1 MERATTL
8 SGRAVSKVSKH
19 AEMWNK
25 IKLTA
30 TVADLSISKKYELIK
45 QWARAFLE
53 EKGDYAIAIV
63 GKGYVTISQLAED
76 PSKYPEFVEM
86 LFKIAG
92 AR

>member
-1 MERATTL
+1 
-8 SGRAVSKVSKH
+8 VSEHVELWK
-19 AEMWNK
+19 K
-25 IKLTA
+25 IRLA
-30 TVADLSISKKYELIK
+30 AMVVDLSNDRKFELIK

-53 EKGDYAIAIV
+53 EKGDYAIAIA

-76 PSKYPEFVEM
+76 PSRYPEFVEI